1 MALDII
7 EISQPATI
15 ISEAMDSTAFIPAFL
30 TTALYWTCW
39 YPADQPCLPALILK
53 VPILNKYPILAIDV
67 QQTILKSR

>member
-7 EISQPATI
+7 KISLHAII
-15 ISEAMDSTAFIPAFL
+15 ISEAMDPTAFIPAFL
-30 TTALYWTCW
+30 TTALYWTWW

-53 VPILNKYPILAIDV
+53 VPIINKCPILAIDV

>member
-15 ISEAMDSTAFIPAFL
+15 ISEAMDPTAFIPAFL
-30 TTALYWTCW
+30 TTALYWTWW

-53 VPILNKYPILAIDV
+53 VPIFNKSLILVIEDK
-67 QQTILKSR
+67 QTILEGR

>member
-1 MALDII
+1 MAPDII

-15 ISEAMDSTAFIPAFL
+15 ISEAMDLTAFIPAFL
-30 TTALYWTCW
+30 TTALYWTWW

-53 VPILNKYPILAIDV
+53 VPILNKFQILAIDV

>member
-15 ISEAMDSTAFIPAFL
+15 ISDAMDLTAFILAFL
-30 TTALYWTCW
+30 TTALYWTWW

-53 VPILNKYPILAIDV
+53 VPIFNKSLILVIEDK
-67 QQTILKSR
+67 QTILEVR